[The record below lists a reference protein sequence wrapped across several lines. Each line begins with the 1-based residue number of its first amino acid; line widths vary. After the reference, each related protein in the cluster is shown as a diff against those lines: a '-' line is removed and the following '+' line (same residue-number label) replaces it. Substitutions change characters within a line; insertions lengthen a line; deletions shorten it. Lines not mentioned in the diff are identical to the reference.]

1 MKSTTYQPNVLVDTT
16 NLSREKWLEYRR
28 LGIGGSDVAAILG
41 ISPFRT
47 ARDLYYDKLNI
58 LRELPIDTPVAICGD
73 SRCYYHEE
81 TDRSVICLDCEDLD
95 ALYNGEED
103 V

>member
-1 MKSTTYQPNVLVDTT
+1 MYNI
-16 NLSREKWLEYRR
+16 EKRQRFHTVGELE
-28 LGIGGSDVAAILG
+28 A
-41 ISPFRT
+41 
-47 ARDLYYDKLNI
+47 I